1 MRRVSA
7 GRRWL
12 WVFLGSGAFALH
24 VLLGTDSAFVERG
37 YSRGIFI
44 GIRWL
49 WDYTLGLSPFPLLYI
64 FLAVAVVWD
73 AWMIFRFLSRPK
85 PRLPSSVWTKIRQAG
100 LLVASWAGM
109 LVFFFYVLW
118 GLNYN
123 RLRLEKQLNLDVV
136 PLDLVGI
143 KAEAAWTV
151 RLLAETR
158 ALVPGATSAAL
169 TPAAVPP
176 DLEAILRKSL
186 SITLKDAGYPSPG
199 RVRIRPLW
207 PGGLIM
213 RFSSTGFY
221 FPYFG
226 EGYIAGNLMPSEKP
240 FVTAH
245 EMVHAFGI
253 TDEGGANLL
262 GFLACQSAPSP
273 IVRYSGLLSYWSYV
287 YSDLVRA
294 SRKDAERI
302 AASLPEGVRADIRAA
317 QENWDRYRGPL
328 RKVARGVY
336 ERYLKSQGVEEG
348 IKSYDRFVALLA
360 AWKRRNSLVN

>member
-1 MRRVSA
+1 MTRAST

-12 WVFLGSGAFALH
+12 WVSLGLGAFGLH
-24 VLLGTDSAFVERG
+24 FLLGTDSAFVEKA
-37 YSRGIFI
+37 YSRGIFV

-49 WDYTLGLSPFPLLYI
+49 WDDTLGLSPVPLLYV

-73 AWMIFRFLSRPK
+73 AWMIFRFFSRQE
-85 PRLPSSVWTKIRQAG
+85 PRLASSAWTKITKGG

-109 LVFFFYVLW
+109 LVFSFYVLW
-118 GLNYN
+118 GFNYN
-123 RLRLEKQLNLDVV
+123 RIRLEKQLNLDVV
-136 PLDLVGI
+136 PLDVAGI
-143 KAEAAWTV
+143 KAEAEWTA

-176 DLEAILRKSL
+176 DLEAMLRNSL
-186 SITLKDAGYPSPG
+186 SGALKDAGYPSPG
-199 RVRIRPLW
+199 RVRVRPLW

-253 TDEGGANLL
+253 TDEGGANFL
-262 GFLACQSAPSP
+262 GFLACQSAASP

-287 YSDLVRA
+287 FSDLARA
-294 SRKDAERI
+294 SREDAKRM
-302 AASLPEGVRADIRAA
+302 AASLPEGVKADIRAA
-317 QENWDRYRGPL
+317 RENWDRYRGPL
-328 RKVARGVY
+328 RRVARDVY
-336 ERYLKSQGVEEG
+336 ERYLKSQGVKEG
-348 IKSYDRFVALLA
+348 IKSYDRFAALLA
-360 AWKRRNSLVN
+360 AWKRRNSSVN